1 VLTEFTELDE
11 VTNGLHNSEL
21 VVLAARPS
29 MGKTAF
35 ALDITNN
42 VAIKQQIP
50 VLFVSLE
57 MSSVELADRLLS
69 SAAGVNGQRMR
80 SGTLSR
86 DDHRKL
92 IETSDR
98 IYAAPLY
105 IDDSPGRRVNE
116 IAAAARRIKRREGR
130 LGLIAIDY
138 LQLIEPE
145 NPSDP
150 RQEQVARMTRSTS
163 DLGEQLDSMADMVTF
178 GVAPAFAALM
188 LVNIAAPFGGG
199 RGDSYFDRLGM
210 VAALIYVACT
220 ALRLARFNIELG
232 SEEQPDHN
240 NFKGLPSPGAAGTV
254 ASLILLHQS
263 FLDNNRPDWIVNAAS
278 FGMIVVL
285 LLTAFAMVSQLHYV
299 HVLNR
304 YVRGRA
310 PFATVVKGVVLGLFL
325 VIEFQATLAA
335 ALIFYALSA
344 PVVEGWR
351 WLWRR
356 HKPGGAR

>member
-1 VLTEFTELDE
+1 MIRRATATREGDTPRRRRARRR
-11 VTNGLHNSEL
+11 G
-21 VVLAARPS
+21 VVLR
-29 MGKTAF
+29 T
-35 ALDITNN
+35 
-42 VAIKQQIP
+42 
-50 VLFVSLE
+50 
-57 MSSVELADRLLS
+57 
-69 SAAGVNGQRMR
+69 
-80 SGTLSR
+80 
-86 DDHRKL
+86 
-92 IETSDR
+92 
-98 IYAAPLY
+98 
-105 IDDSPGRRVNE
+105 
-116 IAAAARRIKRREGR
+116 
-130 LGLIAIDY
+130 IAIVPTLMTLGNALCGFAAIFVASRY
-138 LQLIEPE
+138 MMWQLWEDTEQNAALATAMSESGNNEMFMPFGMTPLMLACGFIFLGMLL
-145 NPSDP
+145 DGLDG
-150 RQEQVARMTRSTS
+150 QVARMTRSTS